1 MISCVDSRLHALM
14 QVYHLSKHKSD
25 TKYVFF
31 VLFGFLCLFV
41 CFLNQSGYEPP
52 NHEIRHGKVETTVIL
67 ECLFDLL

>member
-1 MISCVDSRLHALM
+1 MSGVLEQLCYSLI
-14 QVYHLSKHKSD
+14 D
-25 TKYVFF
+25 TNYVFF